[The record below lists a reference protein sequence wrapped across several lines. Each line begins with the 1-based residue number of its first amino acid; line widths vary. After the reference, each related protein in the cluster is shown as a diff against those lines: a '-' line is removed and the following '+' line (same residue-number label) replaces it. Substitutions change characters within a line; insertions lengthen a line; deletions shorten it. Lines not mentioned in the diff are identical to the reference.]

1 MISEREIM
9 RYEEYIKTQFKKL
22 DESSLIREDKIPDL
36 DLYIDQAE
44 MFFKTQFE
52 NLDLSGGK
60 SVITKAMINNYTKN
74 ELIPRPEGK
83 KVSYSDD
90 GDDYLS
96 ERDL

>member
-36 DLYIDQAE
+36 DL
-44 MFFKTQFE
+44 
-52 NLDLSGGK
+52 SGGK

-83 KVSYSDD
+83 NIQS
-90 GDDYLS
+90 LIF
-96 ERDL
+96 

>member
-44 MFFKTQFE
+44 MFFKY
-52 NLDLSGGK
+52 LGLKIWICPGK
-60 SVITKAMINNYTKN
+60 DGRH
-74 ELIPRPEGK
+74 E
-83 KVSYSDD
+83 SDD
-90 GDDYLS
+90 Q
-96 ERDL
+96 